1 MSERR
6 LRKLFYKGKS
16 TGKPPIPEKLRP
28 DLLRPLRIAPEL
40 SYSDEQYAIVWDEMG
55 VMPNDATEAFARI
68 QEAFLKNNV
77 RTIHTPLNIE
87 IRIKQGIAYS
97 I

>member
-6 LRKLFYKGKS
+6 LRKVLFRKDE
-16 TGKPPIPEKLRP
+16 TPIPERIRP
-28 DLLRPLRIAPEL
+28 ERLSAAPLT
-40 SYSDEQYAIVWDEMG
+40 YSDGQYRAAWDEMG
-55 VMPNDATEAFARI
+55 VTTYDATEAFARI